1 MLLQICADQA
11 VISMGRET
19 VNGSW
24 LSAFWPASRKSA
36 SEDKAVVGILGSEV
50 AGLMLKVVNLW
61 QSLSDGEVMRIR
73 EGIMNSVGVKM
84 LVSDDND
91 FLMELLLNEVL
102 DNFRSLSRS
111 VARLGKR
118 CVDPVYHRFEHFVSN
133 PAQNYI
139 HWSGWEYKWK
149 KMERKVK
156 KMEKF
161 IAAMMLYSQELEVQ
175 AELEQ
180 TFRRM
185 QANPELH
192 RAKLLEFQKKV
203 VLQRQE
209 VRNLKDMSPWN
220 RSYDYVVRLLAR
232 SLFTILE
239 RIILIFGK
247 HQLPTIPQQ
256 NDSPNGNTNNFL
268 RSHSFSALMHTS
280 VHPSENDL
288 YGLNSEAIVRRPASN
303 SGFIADKNRRKK
315 KQHQTLNPPALCGKD
330 LHPESKQLV
339 HIGAISGCMSVA
351 NNSLVIQSCLVKNGG
366 SMRLTGFHM
375 KSIDKMKSVEKSPLS
390 NRIRIY
396 SKILVN
402 NRLKPAPFMLGD
414 AALALH
420 YANLIVLIE
429 RATSSLHPIDHE
441 TRDDLY
447 SMLPTTIR
455 TLLRAKLKRDAKN
468 RPFSFYDANL
478 AAEWSVVLAQI
489 LEWLAPLAHNMIRW
503 HSERNF
509 EKEDTTLNANVF
521 LVQTLHFANQ
531 AKTEA
536 AITDLLVALN
546 YVCRVDKKADNRDTM
561 EFAGT
566 RSLNGVCLRQNRMYN
581 VPL

>member
-1 MLLQICADQA
+1 M
-11 VISMGRET
+11 
-19 VNGSW
+19 NGSW
-24 LSAFWPASRKSA
+24 LSALWPVSRKSA
-36 SEDKAVVGILGSEV
+36 SDDKAVVGILASEV

-61 QSLSDGEVMRIR
+61 HSLSEGEVMRMR
-73 EGIMNSVGVKM
+73 EGIVNSVGVKM
-84 LVSDDND
+84 LVSDDDD
-91 FLMELLLNEVL
+91 FLMELALNEIL
-102 DNFRSLSRS
+102 GNFKSLAWS

-118 CVDPVYHRFEHFVSN
+118 CMDPVYHRLEHFVCN

-139 HWSGWEYKWK
+139 QWSGWEYRWK
-149 KMERKVK
+149 KMDRKVK

-161 IAAMMLYSQELEVQ
+161 VAAMTLFSQELEVQ

-203 VLQRQE
+203 MLQRQE
-209 VRNLKDMSPWN
+209 VRNLRDMSPWN

-239 RIILIFGK
+239 RIVLVFGK
-247 HQLPTIPQQ
+247 NHLPTVEQQ
-256 NDSPNGNTNNFL
+256 NDSQHGHANNFL
-268 RSHSFSALMHTS
+268 RSHSFSALMHSS

-288 YGLNSEAIVRRPASN
+288 YGFNSGAIGRRPASN
-303 SGFIADKNRRKK
+303 SGFAAEKSKRKK
-315 KQHQTLNPPALCGKD
+315 KQQQTLHPPALCGKD
-330 LHPESKQLV
+330 LHSESKQLA
-339 HIGAISGCMSVA
+339 HIGAIKGCMSVA
-351 NNSLVIQSCLVKNGG
+351 NNSLVIQSCMVKNVG
-366 SMRLTGFHM
+366 SMRLTDGHLKNIEKKKTVD
-375 KSIDKMKSVEKSPLS
+375 KSSLS

-396 SKILVN
+396 SKLSVN
-402 NRLKPAPFMLGD
+402 NRLKPAPFTLGD

-420 YANLIVLIE
+420 YANVIVLIE
-429 RATSSLHPIDHE
+429 SMVSSLHLIDLE

-447 SMLPTTIR
+447 NMLPTTIR
-455 TLLRAKLKRDAKN
+455 TVLRAKLKRYAKSM
-468 RPFSFYDANL
+468 PSTVYDANL
-478 AAEWSVVLAQI
+478 AAEWSLVLTEI

-509 EKEDTTLNANVF
+509 EKENTTLNANVL
-521 LVQTLHFANQ
+521 LVQTLHFAKQ

-536 AITDLLVALN
+536 VIVDLLVGLT
-546 YVCRVDKKADNRDTM
+546 YVCRIDRKVDVRDTM

-566 RSLNGVCLRQNRMYN
+566 RSFNGVRLRKNRMYN
-581 VPL
+581 EFL